1 MKELARRSRLVA
13 CCIVVKALLAPTAW
27 LGKVRGGTL
36 VSSSVSEEEG
46 GHLLGY
52 GNSSHAPST
61 LQRIAKRRLETALE
75 AMERGEAAEEQAFGP
90 GLDVYT
96 RLKCDGEVSI
106 AAEFKR
112 SSPSKGSISASACVA
127 TVAAEYA
134 SAGVA
139 LISVLTEPEW
149 FGGSLED
156 MAIARRSVTG
166 LPERPAILCKDF
178 ILHEHQLR
186 EAKAF
191 GADAA
196 LLIVACLTKSRLKH
210 LVETCWQLGLEPLVE
225 AHTEREMELALGCGA
240 RCLGI
245 NNRNLHTFE
254 LDMATTRRLALLVP
268 EARRSE
274 IIIASLSGFSTATDV
289 AALGVDV
296 DCVLVGEALMR
307 APDKVS
313 AIQALRSAQQT
324 EQFALAKVC
333 GLTRVED
340 ALEAARSGAD
350 LLGVIFA
357 PGSKRAVSTEEASAI
372 ADAVRAFGERT
383 SRWEPTPAESLA
395 ERSTNL
401 ARATRRGR
409 PLVVGVVQDQSL
421 EDALRLCEDA
431 KLDLIQ
437 LHGNES
443 LNFAEAVG
451 PHIRVVHV
459 PQDSDVDR
467 LVDIYRP
474 ALDLHN
480 CYGVLLDTQLD
491 SGDRGGTGLTC
502 DSDLATQFAHK
513 INVPVILAGGL
524 DAPALD
530 QLPKE
535 TAAFLGFDASS
546 KLETKPGVK
555 DSTRI
560 RAFVAAVKRRLTPG

>member
-1 MKELARRSRLVA
+1 MELAKRGSLVA
-13 CCIVVKALLAPTAW
+13 CCIFVEALIAPTAW
-27 LGKVRGGTL
+27 PRNVRDGTL
-36 VSSSVSEEEG
+36 VSSSASEEEG

-61 LQRIAKRRLETALE
+61 LQRIATRRLETALE
-75 AMERGEAAEEQAFGP
+75 AVERGEAAEEQAFGP
-90 GLDVYT
+90 GLDVYA
-96 RLKCDGEVSI
+96 RLKREGEVSI

-112 SSPSKGSISASACVA
+112 ASPSKGSISALASVA
-127 TVAAEYA
+127 TVASEYA

-156 MAIARRSVTG
+156 MAIARRAASG
-166 LPERPAILCKDF
+166 LPDRPAILCKDF

-196 LLIVACLTKSRLKH
+196 LLIVACLTKSRLKY

-268 EARRSE
+268 EEQRSE
-274 IIIASLSGFSTATDV
+274 IVIASLSGFSTAADV
-289 AALGVDV
+289 TALGVDI

-307 APDKVS
+307 APDKVT
-313 AIQALRSAQQT
+313 AIQALRSAQQD
-324 EQFALAKVC
+324 EQFAVAKVC
-333 GLTRVED
+333 GLTRVQD

-357 PGSKRAVSTEEASAI
+357 PGSKREVSTEEASAI
-372 ADAVRAFGERT
+372 VDAVRAFGERT
-383 SRWEPTPAESLA
+383 SRWVPTSADSLA
-395 ERSTNL
+395 ERTANL

-421 EDALRLCEDA
+421 EDALRLREDA
-431 KLDLIQ
+431 KLDLLQ

-443 LNFAEAVG
+443 LKFAEAVG

-459 PQDSDVDR
+459 PINSDVDR
-467 LVDIYRP
+467 LLEMYGP

-480 CYGVLLDTQLD
+480 CYAVLLDTQLD
-491 SGDRGGTGLTC
+491 SGHRGGTGLTC
-502 DSDLATQFAHK
+502 DPDLAAQFAHK
-513 INVPVILAGGL
+513 INAPVILAGGL

-530 QLPKE
+530 HLPE
-535 TAAFLGFDASS
+535 RAVAFLGFDASS
-546 KLETKPGVK
+546 KLEAKPGLK
-555 DSTRI
+555 DSTRV
-560 RAFVAAVKRRLTPG
+560 RDFVAAVKRRVTSS